1 MRKLRFSLL
10 DDSSNHAKQQQKMDP
25 TVAVT
30 SIDLEGSKKNN
41 LSKNKSEVALM
52 HNKL

>member
-1 MRKLRFSLL
+1 
-10 DDSSNHAKQQQKMDP
+10 MDP

-41 LSKNKSEVALM
+41 LSKNKSEVSLM
-52 HNKL
+52 HNKLSASQYLSSNGFDF